1 MRKKRAS
8 PGERWIGCS
17 TIVAGYRR
25 RKQKKIKEIAEKMG
39 YRPNIAGKGLAAR
52 KMHLKIGFIYL
63 DSDAAPFHRAIY
75 EGALAYARQELEP
88 YGIEVIFFPISVIVE
103 DPTSL
108 EQEGYLRN

>member
-1 MRKKRAS
+1 
-8 PGERWIGCS
+8 
-17 TIVAGYRR
+17 
-25 RKQKKIKEIAEKMG
+25 MG

-108 EQEGYLRN
+108 EQEGYLRELIGRKICI